1 MTINLKRSRWVKRT
15 ESNRFTIETAA
26 EKKREVL
33 LCDTCGIN
41 ADCPVRKM
49 MGKAEGFVTLSVRNC
64 EKYIPCIGFMP
75 PLMGMERQFNTLR
88 VGKGWYERLRQGDR
102 VALVNTRT
110 AEVEGYAE
118 VTRLYHG
125 SYRDMLGKHATYNH
139 VAFMREPGQ
148 SSVEYVDS
156 VLKKANGHFLSES
169 STLTAIYLRRLEHG
183 LRIRPKEET
192 GAGQEG

>member
-15 ESNRFTIETAA
+15 ENDRFTIETAA

-41 ADCPVRKM
+41 DQCPVRQM
-49 MGKAEGFVTLSVRNC
+49 MNKAEHFVTLSVRNC
-64 EKYIPCIGFMP
+64 EKYIPCVGFMP
-75 PLMGMERQFNTLR
+75 PLLGLDRQFNTLR
-88 VGKGWYERLRQGDR
+88 VGKGWFERLKVGDK
-102 VALVNTRT
+102 VALVDTKT
-110 AEVEGYAE
+110 TGVEGYAE
-118 VTRLYHG
+118 VIHLYHG
-125 SYRDMLGKHATYNH
+125 NYQDMLIKHAPYNH

-148 SSVEYVDS
+148 SSADYVDE
-156 VLKKANGHFLSES
+156 VLKKANGHFLSEN

-192 GAGQEG
+192 GAR